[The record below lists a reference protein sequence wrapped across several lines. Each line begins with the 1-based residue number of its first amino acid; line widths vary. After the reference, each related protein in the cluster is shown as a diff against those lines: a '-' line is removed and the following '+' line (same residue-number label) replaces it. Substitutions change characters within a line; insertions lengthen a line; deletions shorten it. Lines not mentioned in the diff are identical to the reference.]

1 VTSGLRL
8 GSPASTTR
16 GFKEAEMA
24 QVAGWIADVVDA
36 MSAGGDVEAA
46 IAKVRAEAEKLCARF
61 PVYAAMHHAA

>member
-1 VTSGLRL
+1 
-8 GSPASTTR
+8 
-16 GFKEAEMA
+16 MA